1 MNDGMYVQVENNE
14 KEIKI
19 PYLLLAEDLGTP
31 IIDQEELDEKIQQQ
45 TYDFAISIGMKLNKN
60 QILCD
65 SEEKIKEVLNAINE
79 KNCIERDLFN
89 NYNKQAE
96 E

>member
-1 MNDGMYVQVENNE
+1 
-14 KEIKI
+14 
-19 PYLLLAEDLGTP
+19 
-31 IIDQEELDEKIQQQ
+31 
-45 TYDFAISIGMKLNKN
+45 MKLNKN